1 MYLECAW
8 SVDKIAIDEHLVGGS
23 SFGGKTATE
32 SMLHA
37 GLQEKICVNVE
48 ALQNVEID
56 EQ

>member
-8 SVDKIAIDEHLVGGS
+8 SVDKIAIDEHPVGGS